1 VVLRVVLQHAGRT
14 REWSAIETAVASAL
28 VEVECLRTLDRMALD
43 GSLDPS
49 RIAARREAIYRIME
63 SAEVVEPTGAVL
75 KRASSPMPTPL
86 GTLDAIHLATALLW
100 SDARGQSPVMLTH
113 DRALANASRAFGLTV
128 VGV

>member
-1 VVLRVVLQHAGRT
+1 MLRVVLQHAGRA
-14 REWSAIETAVASAL
+14 REWSVIETAVASAL

-100 SDARGQSPVMLTH
+100 SDARGQSPVMFTH